1 VLGVNDMHAYSL
13 IGKQSSGHAAI
24 STIISLTGDDDD
36 GPPVQAAHHAL
47 GGSGDR
53 STSTTNQNI
62 NRCSRSDG
70 FSVKNAHLFR
80 GQHGAHN

>member
-1 VLGVNDMHAYSL
+1 MHAYSL
-13 IGKQSSGHAAI
+13 IGKQSSGHATI

>member
-1 VLGVNDMHAYSL
+1 L
-13 IGKQSSGHAAI
+13 IGKQSSSHAAI
-24 STIISLTGDDDD
+24 STIVPFTSDDDD
-36 GPPVQAAHHAL
+36 GPPVQAAHHAF
-47 GGSGDR
+47 GGSGN
-53 STSTTNQNI
+53 SGTGTTNQNI

>member
-1 VLGVNDMHAYSL
+1 VLSINDVHTYSL

-24 STIISLTGDDDD
+24 GTIVPFTSDDDD
-36 GPPVQAAHHAL
+36 GPPVQAAHHAF
-47 GGSGDR
+47 GGSGD
-53 STSTTNQNI
+53 SGTGTTNQNI

-80 GQHGAHN
+80 GEHGPHN